1 MIKNSLLSVWSLEGG
16 GHGIGNAELLTEP
29 LTAFFASRQC
39 PGVAIRTA
47 MDWAV
52 EQARSKNPVISGFHS
67 PLEQSVLEVMLTAGA
82 PCVIVIARK
91 FDQAHMPSGWLR
103 AAVAGNVAVVG
114 MDGTTRQLSA
124 EMAERRNEWVARHAA
139 RIVIAHASVG
149 GSLRRQAEKWERDGR
164 SVIHLFHGL
173 KDVSGPL

>member
-1 MIKNSLLSVWSLEGG
+1 MIKNSLLSVWFLEGG
-16 GHGIGNAELLTEP
+16 EHGIGNAELLAEP

-39 PGVAIRTA
+39 SGVAIRAA

-52 EQARSKNPVISGFHS
+52 DQARSKNPVISGFHS

-82 PCVIVIARK
+82 PCVIVIARRL
-91 FDQAHMPSGWLR
+91 DQAYLPPGWLQAAAAGS
-103 AAVAGNVAVVG
+103 AAVVS

-139 RIVIAHASVG
+139 RIIIGHVSVG
-149 GSLRRQAEKWERDGR
+149 GGLRRQADKWVRDGR
-164 SVIHLFHGL
+164 GVDYLS
-173 KDVSGPL
+173 